1 MQWGQYVPQITQT
14 FLWENL
20 KNFYKNVYKN
30 VYKHFYNFHPKIKFD
45 LEYSKTTIKFVTTVY
60 KNKEHLLLKT
70 VYCKPKY
77 HRNFLHNTSAHIRSV
92 IKSITYM

>member
-1 MQWGQYVPQITQT
+1 M
-14 FLWENL
+14 
-20 KNFYKNVYKN
+20 
-30 VYKHFYNFHPKIKFD
+30 
-45 LEYSKTTIKFVTTVY
+45 EYSKTTIKFVTTVY

-77 HRNFLHNTSAHIRSV
+77 HRNFLHNTSAHIKSV

>member
-1 MQWGQYVPQITQT
+1 MWTICAPNYTNIFMGK
-14 FLWENL
+14 FEEL
-20 KNFYKNVYKN
+20 KNVH
-30 VYKHFYNFHPKIKFD
+30 KHFYNFNPKIKFD